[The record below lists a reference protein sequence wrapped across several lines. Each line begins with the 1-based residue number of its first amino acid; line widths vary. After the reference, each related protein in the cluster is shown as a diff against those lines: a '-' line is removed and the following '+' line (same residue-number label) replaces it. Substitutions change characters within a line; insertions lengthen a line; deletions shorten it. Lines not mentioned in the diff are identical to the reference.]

1 MYGETKAGGNILGE
15 LPHGPLR
22 VIDALIL
29 DKSQDLSGDLMRSA
43 RTTFGGQQ
51 SDQARP
57 SKIGLCL
64 VEGGSRDAKA

>member
-15 LPHGPLR
+15 PPHVPLWI
-22 VIDALIL
+22 IDTQIL
-29 DKSQDLSGDLMRSA
+29 DKAQDLSGNLMRSM
-43 RTTFGGQQ
+43 RTAFGGQQ

-57 SKIGLCL
+57 SKIGLRL